1 MAKPKVNFSRKDLL
15 LTILCTL
22 FALANL
28 AAVGSAGRRRAKE
41 AVCLSNLRQWGAIF
55 EMLANDNNGW
65 FFNGEGNGNGY
76 WWMDKLRAYNKDDRL
91 RLCPEAPKTPEGVPL
106 GEVNWSHT
114 AWRAGRVYN
123 SNGDIGSYGLN
134 SWICNPRPGI
144 TGLWGRN
151 PPKYGMSFYWRT
163 CNVRNANT
171 VPIFCGSWWV
181 DFWPLPDDQPPPLL
195 NGVPIPDRPGTNE
208 MDRCCVDRHEGGL
221 GCLFMDWSA
230 RKVGIKELW
239 TLKWHR
245 SFNTAGPWTKAGG
258 VHSTN
263 WPKWMKDF
271 KDY

>member
-1 MAKPKVNFSRKDLL
+1 MAKPKVNFSRRDLL

-28 AAVGSAGRRRAKE
+28 AAVGSTGRRRAKE

-55 EMLANDNNGW
+55 EMFVNDNNGW
-65 FFNGEGNGNGY
+65 FFNGEGSGNGY
-76 WWMDKLRAYNKDDRL
+76 WWMDKLRAYNKDDKL
-91 RLCPEAPKTPEGVPL
+91 RLCPEAAKTPEGIPL
-106 GEVNWSHT
+106 SEVDWSHA

-151 PPKYGMSFYWRT
+151 PPRYKIEHYFRSPYYIAADRAPVFL
-163 CNVRNANT
+163 A
-171 VPIFCGSWWV
+171 SWWV
-181 DFWPLPDDQPPPLL
+181 DGWSLDTDIPPPR
-195 NGVPIPDRPGTNE
+195 VFYDDRPCSNE
-208 MDRCCVDRHEGGL
+208 IGRFCVDRHEGGL

-230 RKVGIKELW
+230 RNVGLKELW

-258 VHSTN
+258 VRPTN
-263 WPKWMKDF
+263 WPIWMKDF
-271 KDY
+271 KDF